1 MDSAAASHTT
11 KQSSFSKQKDS
22 CAIKPTSDEVFT
34 SEGTSDS
41 LGPNPNAQ
49 SEKTQKHVETLSPA
63 PTSTPSS
70 FPYLGESE
78 LTPEQQERLN
88 IRLCVES
95 EDIIRKFWHLHSRVY
110 ESLRQRNVPVD
121 RLVVH
126 LLSLG
131 AFDPV
136 TKDSQKPILQTF
148 SQQLQNAESIED
160 VLLAIKDHFSFFN
173 YHVIEHIVDKLGTDQ
188 DKVELQNYTK
198 DFDEYSKRRIYEC
211 PTVYGPMSSADH
223 VDLVLKLDSVYKKF
237 TVKELKKFE
246 YRLSR
251 IFCVSPQSALRLC
264 RAEEGCLQLIFH
276 VPSFVQEEI
285 FPLSSEQERA
295 LTEEGVIRL
304 TCGDYQFAAKVR
316 IV

>member
-1 MDSAAASHTT
+1 M
-11 KQSSFSKQKDS
+11 
-22 CAIKPTSDEVFT
+22 
-34 SEGTSDS
+34 SDS
-41 LGPNPNAQ
+41 LGPNPNVQ
-49 SEKTQKHVETLSPA
+49 SEKTQNHVETWSPA
-63 PTSTPSS
+63 LTSTPSS

-78 LTPEQQERLN
+78 LTPEQQEGLN

-136 TKDSQKPILQTF
+136 TKDSQKPILQIF

-188 DKVELQNYTK
+188 DKV
-198 DFDEYSKRRIYEC
+198 
-211 PTVYGPMSSADH
+211 
-223 VDLVLKLDSVYKKF
+223 
-237 TVKELKKFE
+237 
-246 YRLSR
+246 
-251 IFCVSPQSALRLC
+251 
-264 RAEEGCLQLIFH
+264 
-276 VPSFVQEEI
+276 
-285 FPLSSEQERA
+285 
-295 LTEEGVIRL
+295 
-304 TCGDYQFAAKVR
+304 
-316 IV
+316 